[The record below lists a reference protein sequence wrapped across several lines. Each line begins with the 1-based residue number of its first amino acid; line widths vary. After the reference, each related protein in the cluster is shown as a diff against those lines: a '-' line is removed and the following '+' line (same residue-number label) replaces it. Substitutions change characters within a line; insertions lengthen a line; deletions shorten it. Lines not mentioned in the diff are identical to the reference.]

1 MTGGI
6 SQEMF
11 RAGEDHKSISQR
23 LLHNVGLRAR
33 THTHTHT
40 HPYTLSNVFT
50 TTHTMHTN
58 LTQMAL
64 RSKSYCINSI
74 RDCGEGSE
82 GNCHCSF
89 GVFVPFF
96 FSSHFIAKL
105 HLVFTQGC
113 YPPSEGGR
121 IWLSDQCGFET
132 HPWSCHSS

>member
-50 TTHTMHTN
+50 TTHTNTHTH
-58 LTQMAL
+58 
-64 RSKSYCINSI
+64 SKIPSLAKQNQF
-74 RDCGEGSE
+74 
-82 GNCHCSF
+82 SF
-89 GVFVPFF
+89 RL
-96 FSSHFIAKL
+96 I
-105 HLVFTQGC
+105 
-113 YPPSEGGR
+113 
-121 IWLSDQCGFET
+121 
-132 HPWSCHSS
+132 